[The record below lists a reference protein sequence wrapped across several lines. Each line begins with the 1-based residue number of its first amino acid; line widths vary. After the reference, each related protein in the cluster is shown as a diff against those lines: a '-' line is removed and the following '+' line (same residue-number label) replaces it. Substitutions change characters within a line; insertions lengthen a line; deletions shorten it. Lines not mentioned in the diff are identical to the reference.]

1 MEIPVSLINALWG
14 KKNAV
19 WCMDSFRSLGNHD
32 KKVFLGGK
40 AGKN

>member
-1 MEIPVSLINALWG
+1 MHIFFFLMETPISLINAL
-14 KKNAV
+14 

-40 AGKN
+40 TGRH